1 MLEYNA
7 EERIMMHRAGLLS
20 VLLSIGILGPDH
32 AQGSEVRPFVDFE
45 AGPAFPGYNDVR
57 IPGDG
62 GTTFSLT
69 QQLKAPVTPYFRARA
84 GVRIGR
90 HEIFAFF
97 APLTI
102 RPTGTVPY
110 DVLFVDAVFP
120 ANTFLAATWTFDT
133 YRLTYR
139 YSIVDDETWQVAV
152 GATALVRVA
161 SISLS
166 GGGLYQVKNNVGVVP
181 LLSFKVAWTFA
192 GPWAILLDGDA
203 LAVPQ
208 GRAEDV
214 FLGLR
219 YRFGDAVSGRV
230 GYRILE
236 GGGDNSSVYNFA
248 LVNFLAFGFDVTL

>member
-1 MLEYNA
+1 
-7 EERIMMHRAGLLS
+7 MMRRAGLLA
-20 VLLSIGILGPDH
+20 VLLSLGILVPDR

-69 QQLKAPVTPYFRARA
+69 QQLKAPVAPYFRARA

-120 ANTFLAATWTFDT
+120 ANTFLDATWTFDT

-139 YSIVDDETWQVAV
+139 YSIVDDETLAGRRRRDRLGPRGVDLPLRRRPLPGEEQRRGRAPVE
-152 GATALVRVA
+152 LQ
-161 SISLS
+161 
-166 GGGLYQVKNNVGVVP
+166 GGLDVRRT
-181 LLSFKVAWTFA
+181 L
-192 GPWAILLDGDA
+192 GD
-203 LAVPQ
+203 PPRR
-208 GRAEDV
+208 GRAR
-214 FLGLR
+214 GPPGAR
-219 YRFGDAVSGRV
+219 RGRV
-230 GYRILE
+230 PRDSLPLRRCRQRPRRVSHPRGR
-236 GGGDNSSVYNFA
+236 GDNSSVYNFA

>member
-1 MLEYNA
+1 M
-7 EERIMMHRAGLLS
+7 RRAGLAVA
-20 VLLSIGILGPDH
+20 VLCLGVLVPVQARGGD
-32 AQGSEVRPFVDFE
+32 VRPFVDFE
-45 AGPAFPGYNDVR
+45 AGPAFPGYNNVR

-62 GTTFSLT
+62 GTEFSLT
-69 QQLKAPVTPYFRARA
+69 RQLSAPATPYFRARA

-90 HEIFAFF
+90 HEVFAFF

-120 ANTFLAATWTFDT
+120 ANTFLDATWTFDT

-139 YSIVDDETWQVAV
+139 YSIVDDATWQVAI

-161 SISLS
+161 SISLT
-166 GGGLYQVKNNVGVVP
+166 GGGLHQVKDNVGIVP

-192 GPWAILLDGDA
+192 GPWSVLLDGDA

-214 FLGLR
+214 FLGIR
-219 YRFGDAVSGRV
+219 YRFGDAVAGRV

>member
-1 MLEYNA
+1 M
-7 EERIMMHRAGLLS
+7 
-20 VLLSIGILGPDH
+20 
-32 AQGSEVRPFVDFE
+32 
-45 AGPAFPGYNDVR
+45 
-57 IPGDG
+57 
-62 GTTFSLT
+62 
-69 QQLKAPVTPYFRARA
+69 
-84 GVRIGR
+84 
-90 HEIFAFF
+90 
-97 APLTI
+97 
-102 RPTGTVPY
+102 VPY

-120 ANTFLAATWTFDT
+120 ANTFLTATWTFDT

-139 YSIVDDETWQVAV
+139 YSVVDNENWQVAV

-161 SISLS
+161 SIPLA

-192 GPWAILLDGDA
+192 GPGLFSSTATA